1 MSDGA
6 LQNEMFIDK
15 MNTEDGR
22 TKLAGLSAELL
33 KDRIRE
39 EGFLG
44 MILTRKPVS
53 RQDLQVSVKHQGMV
67 KIVQMTDL
75 RTGAMTASFRAQ
87 PEVSYFSAPRFEVPF
102 YRINSKRYEYQE
114 IELKSYDFPITDVVM
129 QHISNDVQEIEDR
142 QGLLLFETAVQA
154 VQKKANG
161 IALSATFA
169 DATACTGFNVQKGY
183 CVERGKCKSN
193 DVIINSVGGA
203 GGNSADSL
211 DENLIYPL
219 QKDDITKVQ
228 KLFIGTGGQG
238 SRLRAE
244 KLLMTDYDHLDFNNW
259 VLSDVGDKIVMETTV
274 DGYKYKQVQG
284 LKFFKTLKTDILRPG
299 NLYAFAPEEYL
310 GGFMQFGKL
319 TFFTDK
325 IRDRYSFEAWE
336 DIGLYVGNV
345 AGVRKLELFA
355 GSVDAG
361 KIGASQAAKY
371 SPVAEK
377 DLSTLNNLI
386 AEGGAYP
393 QVTTF

>member
-15 MNTEDGR
+15 MSTEEGR

-44 MILTRKPVS
+44 MILTRKPVT

-114 IELKSYDFPITDVVM
+114 IEIKSYDFPITDVVM
-129 QHISNDVQEIEDR
+129 KHISNDVEEIEDR
-142 QGLLLFETAVQA
+142 QGVLLFETAVQA

-161 IALSATFA
+161 LALTA
-169 DATACTGFNVQKGY
+169 DFGNGTACTAYNVLNKT

-193 DVIINSVGGA
+193 DVVANTTATSQATGIN
-203 GGNSADSL
+203 DT
-211 DENLIYPL
+211 LIHPL
-219 QKDDITKVQ
+219 QKDDITKLQ

-244 KLLMTDYDHLDFNNW
+244 KMLMTDYDHLDFNNW
-259 VLSDVGDKIVMETTV
+259 VLSDVGDKIVQETTV

-284 LKFFKTLKTDILRPG
+284 LKYFKTLKTDILRPG
-299 NLYAFAPEEYL
+299 NIYAFAPEEYL

-319 TFFTDK
+319 TFYTDK
-325 IRDRYSFEAWE
+325 ERDKYSFEAWS
-336 DIGLYVGNV
+336 DIGLYIGNV
-345 AGVRKLELFA
+345 AGVRKLELYA
-355 GSVDAG
+355 LSVDAG
-361 KIGASQAAKY
+361 KEGTTASSYQ
-371 SPVAEK
+371 PMAEA
-377 DLSTLNNLI
+377 DLAQLNNLI

>member
-53 RQDLQVSVKHQGMV
+53 RQDLQVSTKHQGMV

-102 YRINSKRYEYQE
+102 YRINSKRYEYEE

-154 VQKKANG
+154 VQKKANN
-161 IALSATFA
+161 IALSTASFGDT
-169 DATACTGFNVQKGY
+169 TACTAYNVLNKT

-193 DVIINSVGGA
+193 DVVA
-203 GGNSADSL
+203 NSAAAGAAASQ

-219 QKDDITKVQ
+219 QKDDITKLQ

-310 GGFMQFGKL
+310 GGFLQFGKL

-345 AGVRKLELFA
+345 AGVRKLELYA
-355 GSVDAG
+355 CSVDAG
-361 KIGASQAAKY
+361 KVGSTNGANYQ
-371 SPVAEK
+371 PVAEK

-386 AEGGAYP
+386 SEGGAYP